1 MAYGR
6 RPTPS
11 MRRHRRAF
19 ARNRTPRATCTGAI
33 AGGSTNPASSL
44 CVITRAPSN
53 LVETPHEV
61 AHTKSLLASLVW

>member
-33 AGGSTNPASSL
+33 AGGNTKPASSE
-44 CVITRAPSN
+44 CVITKAPSN
-53 LVETPHEV
+53 LVDTPQDV
-61 AHTKSLLASLVW
+61 AQTRSRFASLV